1 MTVTVGKLLSLGNEI
16 SIEIGRLVIRPSS
29 GKPVPQDWMEK
40 HSPALLREILH
51 TLGIDAYE
59 YGGYSTGKFGL
70 QKAPGVAI
78 QLPSFVDGL
87 DTHAIF
93 NAELNRDRT
102 TKAGAKGSD
111 LPKGHFRIGKRSHL
125 YRFWQSTGLPMP
137 KRLSSLHDYL
147 GNLRGILFAADMV
160 TGRKNRLDT
169 ASLRPLSITSAEVR
183 DAFDPDN
190 CRTISGQATDNCRT
204 KVPDKVSAPD
214 QQNQGLQ
221 GNQTTG
227 TENHGKTV
235 ISTDGY
241 TAVNVS
247 TQSRKPPEEQ
257 TVEEWLADYSS
268 PSSSL
273 WINHYNH
280 EHSETLASSSTELK
294 TPPLVA
300 DFYN

>member
-1 MTVTVGKLLSLGNEI
+1 MTVTVGKLLSRGDEI
-16 SIEIGRLVIRPSS
+16 RIELGRLVIRPSS
-29 GKPVPQDWMEK
+29 GKPVPQDWMDK

-51 TLGIDAYE
+51 TMGIDAYE
-59 YGGYSTGKFGL
+59 YGGYSTGKFGH
-70 QKAPGVAI
+70 QKASGVAI

-125 YRFWQSTGLPMP
+125 YRFWQSTGLPTP

-147 GNLRGILFAADMV
+147 GNLRGILFVADLV
-160 TGRKNRLDT
+160 VGQTKRLDT
-169 ASLRPLSITSAEVR
+169 ASLRPLAITFAEVHN
-183 DAFDPDN
+183 AFQPDN
-190 CRTISGQATDNCRT
+190 YRTISGQPAGNCRT

-235 ISTDGY
+235 ISKDGY
-241 TAVNVS
+241 TAVNES
-247 TQSRKPPEEQ
+247 APSRKPPQEQ
-257 TVEEWLADYSS
+257 SVEEWLADYSS
-268 PSSSL
+268 PSGDNS
-273 WINHYNH
+273 
-280 EHSETLASSSTELK
+280 
-294 TPPLVA
+294 
-300 DFYN
+300 